1 MLISFIFFS
10 GFALAE
16 VNMTTNIK
24 TTGDVLTETNI
35 NNTGDTYVYIN
46 GVDWSGLPDYIGEHE
61 EHWGNNG
68 IDAEDLAEILEKL
81 EKYRKGENVELT
93 KREYN
98 ILMSLLSITDA
109 EIMDFY
115 GSKIA
120 PVFESHYNQILS
132 NVYEI
137 ESAYRTLEK
146 LYPDVYCESRQEV
159 MKKYGLKSVKCGLHS
174 KQCYNG
180 KFYPHEGGLDYCI
193 YTDEDRSEEG
203 MKIRLKDIEIY
214 DSEEDGLTAF
224 EIDMFNQGEEAFSP
238 VISVDIKKWE
248 NILGHFEQELEELGP
263 GSSSKYFIAWDNSML
278 KTGDY
283 TVRAVVY
290 LGKKEII
297 KEVDF
302 TILPKGTLIKNGEI
316 VSLKLKNQPLT
327 YYDVTIETVIKNH
340 GSIPTAFKVTG
351 DIYKDG
357 EKVDYIES
365 QKVLIKSGE
374 IELLQMTYKIPDLG
388 EYEIE
393 VKSNDNMQDMLV
405 FEAVPTTP
413 TGRFMSSP
421 GAAVFGLLLIL
432 VIGLYGSRFLYH
444 KIDRKG
450 TIEFVKPYRVKKVT
464 KTRTNTKSAG
474 AKRKVTTKKK
484 VIKKKSKKTGKKT
497 TKTRRKK

>member
-10 GFALAE
+10 GLVFADVEVTTNVVTTGE
-16 VNMTTNIK
+16 VNSTHNID
-24 TTGDVLTETNI
+24 TD
-35 NNTGDTYVYIN
+35 GDTFVYIN
-46 GVDWSGLPDYIGEHE
+46 GVDWSGLPDYIGENE

-81 EKYRKGENVELT
+81 EKYRRGEAVELT

-98 ILMSLLSITDA
+98 ILMSLLSISDM
-109 EIMDFY
+109 EIIDFY
-115 GSKIA
+115 NSQIS
-120 PVFESHYNQILS
+120 PILDTHYSQILA
-132 NVYEI
+132 NLYEI
-137 ESAYRTLEK
+137 ESGYRTFEK
-146 LYPDVYCESRQEV
+146 LYPVIYCESRQEV
-159 MKKYGLKSVKCGLHS
+159 MKKYGLKSVVCGLHS
-174 KQCYNG
+174 KICYNG
-180 KFYPHEGGLDYCI
+180 DLYSHEGGLDYCI
-193 YTDEDRSEEG
+193 YTDDDRSEEG

-263 GSSSKYFIAWDNSML
+263 GSSSKYFVAWDNSML

-283 TVRAVVY
+283 TARAVVY

-302 TILPKGTLIKNGEI
+302 TILPKGTLIKSGEI

-351 DIYKDG
+351 DVYRDG

-365 QKVLIKSGE
+365 QKILIKSGE
-374 IELLQMTYKIPDLG
+374 IESLQMTYKIPDLG

-450 TIEFVKPYRVKKVT
+450 TIEFVKPYRLKPI
-464 KTRTNTKSAG
+464 KTRTKIKSAG
-474 AKRKVTTKKK
+474 TKRKVTAKKK

-497 TKTRRKK
+497 TKMRGKK